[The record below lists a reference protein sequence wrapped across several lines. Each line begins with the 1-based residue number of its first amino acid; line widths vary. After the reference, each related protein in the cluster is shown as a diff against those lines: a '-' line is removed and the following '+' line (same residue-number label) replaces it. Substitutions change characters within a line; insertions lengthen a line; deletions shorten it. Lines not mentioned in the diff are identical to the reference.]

1 MFQREWRKVIR
12 RKEKETIMAS
22 SEERMKILKMVEEG
36 KLSVEDGAKLLA
48 ALSSGNG
55 ASAAATA
62 SPQTSYT
69 NLKSASGAK
78 WFRIRVTD
86 MATGRPKV
94 NVNLPIG
101 LVSVGVKIAGKFAPE
116 TDMLEVQQIVE
127 AIRSG
132 AQGKIIDVMDEEDGD
147 HVEIYVE

>member
-1 MFQREWRKVIR
+1 
-12 RKEKETIMAS
+12 MAS
-22 SEERMKILKMVEEG
+22 SEERMKILKMVEDG

-55 ASAAATA
+55 ASAGVSAAQA
-62 SPQTSYT
+62 SFT
-69 NLKSASGAK
+69 NVKSPTGAK

-86 MATGRPKV
+86 LATGRAKV

-101 LVSVGVKIAGKFAPE
+101 LVNVGIKIAGKFAPE
-116 TDMLEVQQIVE
+116 TDTLEVQQIVE